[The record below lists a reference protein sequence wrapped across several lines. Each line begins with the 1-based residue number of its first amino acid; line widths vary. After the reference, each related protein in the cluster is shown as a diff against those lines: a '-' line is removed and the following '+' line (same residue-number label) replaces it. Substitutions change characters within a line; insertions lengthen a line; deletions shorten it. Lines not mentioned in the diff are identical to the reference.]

1 MRGVVAAGHPLTAE
15 AGADVLRAGGNAV
28 DAAVAAVLMSFVAES
43 PLTGPGAGGFM
54 LVHTGGEG
62 SHLLD
67 FFVAAPGRELA
78 DFDPV
83 PLLPV
88 DVAFAED
95 AVQVFNVGP
104 SSCGVYGTTAGVAQ
118 ALERF
123 GTVALGDLT
132 AAPARAARDGV
143 EITPIQEFLFE
154 ILGPIFRSTPEATA
168 LYEPCGRPARA
179 GDRLA
184 LPELADLLDRLGSE
198 GPDFLYSGDVAA
210 AVSDWVL
217 ERGGLLTR
225 ADLAS
230 YEVVER
236 TPARAGFRGR
246 EVLTNPPPSSGGILI
261 ADALELLERIDLP
274 GDTYA
279 LAEVIASTNRARD
292 EEFLEGLSS
301 EDYAERFLAEDA
313 LDAVAGEIASRMG
326 STTHISVMDADGGCA
341 TVTCSNGSCSGV
353 VVPGT
358 GIHLNNMLGEE
369 DLNPKGYHRHHPGA
383 RVPSMMAPTV
393 VLREGAP
400 EIALGSAGSNRI
412 RSAITQTIVGVI
424 DRGLTAQVAVDAARI
439 HVEGDLVDAEPGVDP
454 EALASLEAAGWKLR
468 RWEEANLYFGG
479 VQAVARDAGA
489 GRLSGGGDPRRGG
502 VAVMVE

>member
-1 MRGVVAAGHPLTAE
+1 MKGVVAAGHPLTAQ
-15 AGADVLRAGGNAV
+15 AGAEVLRAGGNAV
-28 DAAVAAVLMSFVAES
+28 DAAVAAVLMSFAAES

-54 LVHTGGEG
+54 LVHAAGGG

-78 DFDPV
+78 DPDPV

-88 DVAFAED
+88 EVAFAED
-95 AVQVFNVGP
+95 AIQVFNVGP
-104 SSCGVYGTTAGVAQ
+104 SSCGAYGTAAGLAQ

-123 GTVALGDLT
+123 GTLALGDLT
-132 AAPARAARDGV
+132 GGPARAAREGV
-143 EITPIQEFLFE
+143 EVTPIQEFVLE

-168 LYEPCGRPARA
+168 LYEPGGRPARE
-179 GDRLA
+179 GERLA
-184 LPELADLLDRLGSE
+184 LPELGDLLDRLGRE
-198 GPDFLYSGDVAA
+198 GPGFLHTGDVAA

-236 TPARAGFRGR
+236 NPARAGFRGR

-261 ADALELLERIDLP
+261 ADALELLERIDRP

-279 LAEVIASTNRARD
+279 VAEVIASTNRARD

-313 LDAVAGEIASRMG
+313 LDAVATEIASRMG

-369 DLNPKGYHRHHPGA
+369 DLNPNGYHRHPPGA

-393 VLREGAP
+393 VLRDGAP
-400 EIALGSAGSNRI
+400 EVALGSAGSNRI
-412 RSAITQTIVGVI
+412 RSAIVQTIAGVI
-424 DRGLTAQVAVDAARI
+424 DRGLAAQAAVDAPRI
-439 HVEGDLVDAEPGVDP
+439 HVEGELIDAEPGVDP
-454 EALASLEAAGWKLR
+454 DALASLQAAGWKLR
-468 RWEEANLYFGG
+468 RWEEPNLYFGG
-479 VQAVARDAGA
+479 VQAVARDAA
-489 GRLSGGGDPRRGG
+489 ARELSGGGDPRRGG
-502 VAVMVE
+502 VAVTVE